1 MAKGPAQVSLSE
13 RKNKGKIHLRAKFHL
28 DTKAATVGS
37 KCNIG

>member
-1 MAKGPAQVSLSE
+1 MVKGLAQVSLSE
-13 RKNKGKIHLRAKFHL
+13 RKNKGEIHVKAKVHL